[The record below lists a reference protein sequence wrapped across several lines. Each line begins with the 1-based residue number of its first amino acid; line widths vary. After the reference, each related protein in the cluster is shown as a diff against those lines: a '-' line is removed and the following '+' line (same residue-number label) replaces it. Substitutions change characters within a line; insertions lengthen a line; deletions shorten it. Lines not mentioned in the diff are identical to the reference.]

1 VIERQIGPLMTRM
14 VDGLEQFVSLD
25 LPFLQKER
33 NDRIQ
38 MLRETMDRADVAV
51 SEKLS
56 QVLRAYQ
63 IENEY
68 GRTLESYGDTITI
81 DGVERKV
88 EVLKVGRVALV
99 YQTPDGEES
108 GRFNAATRA
117 WEPLDDEFKTPVRN
131 GIRMANKQL
140 TIDLLEVPVQIMEAA
155 Q

>member
-1 VIERQIGPLMTRM
+1 
-14 VDGLEQFVSLD
+14 
-25 LPFLQKER
+25 
-33 NDRIQ
+33 
-38 MLRETMDRADVAV
+38 
-51 SEKLS
+51 
-56 QVLRAYQ
+56 
-63 IENEY
+63 
-68 GRTLESYGDTITI
+68 
-81 DGVERKV
+81 
-88 EVLKVGRVALV
+88 VALV